1 MAHSEELWQEA
12 RRKCRLNED
21 DLALARR
28 LGLNPLSLI
37 KNIPSRSEP
46 WKAPVKAW
54 LREIDARQ
62 QEKSARKRLRKGIA
76 RQEPET
82 LPD

>member
-12 RRKCRLNED
+12 KRKCRLNED

-28 LGLNPLSLI
+28 LGLNPRNLI

-54 LREIDARQ
+54 LREIDARRR
-62 QEKSARKRLRKGIA
+62 EKSARKRLREAKG
-76 RQEPET
+76 RQDPET
-82 LPD
+82 QPD